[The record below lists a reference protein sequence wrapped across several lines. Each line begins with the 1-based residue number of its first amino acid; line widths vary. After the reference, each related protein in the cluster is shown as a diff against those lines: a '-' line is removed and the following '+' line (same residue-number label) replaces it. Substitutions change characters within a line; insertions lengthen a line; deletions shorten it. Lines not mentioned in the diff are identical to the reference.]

1 MFCEEG
7 YVGKQSDQ
15 ITRSG
20 EAEVARHGIV
30 EGVPVGDI
38 VVDTGSSR
46 TLVRRDLVPKEKMT
60 GGEVPVRCA
69 HGDIVS
75 YPLAQVEVRVGGSQ
89 YLLEA
94 AVSERLPVAVLLGR
108 DVPGLANLLNR
119 GSPIKDTE
127 QVEEAMAVTTRA
139 QRQREEKKAA
149 NCAERE
155 RLSGV
160 QPHSIVQ
167 NVEGPWQESQE
178 GLEQGQE
185 KLAAE
190 SDGCPGGEWNEDIF
204 TASRERAKLTK
215 RQKRINKKQ
224 YRRDTEQ
231 QALAHPLDLTAE
243 ELRDMQEKDD
253 SLAAVRKAAI
263 GGVSTAGTGFFERE
277 GLLYR
282 RWTPRGRDEDMAIEQ
297 LMLPTPCRKTVLQLA
312 HELPLA
318 GHMGKKKTSE
328 RILQRFYWPTL
339 FHDVAEHCRI
349 CGECQRTSPAGK
361 SRAPLVPLPVI
372 DEPFQRMAMDI
383 VGPLPRSHSGNKYL
397 LVVCDYATRYPEAV
411 PLHTIDA
418 PRIAEELVKV
428 FAQVGVPREILTDQ
442 GSNFTSQMLT
452 EIYRLLG
459 VQPIRT
465 SPYHPQ
471 TDGLVERFNQTLKRM
486 LKKAAMDNVKDW
498 DKFVPYL
505 LFAYREFPQA
515 STGFSPFEL
524 IYGRQVRGPLDILK
538 ESWEAS
544 TKSDESVV
552 SYVLPVQEKL
562 AKMSKL
568 VQENM
573 AGAQREPKRWY
584 DRNARQR
591 QFESGDQV
599 LVLLPTSSNKLL
611 AQWQG
616 PYPVLRRVGGV
627 NYQVDMYDKRKQR
640 RIFHV
645 NMLRKWHTPTALSLW
660 ADEAMETEADEIPLW
675 KEAQEMQEGPSLS
688 DHLTSHQRDELQS
701 LLKEFRHVLQN
712 SPGMTFLT
720 EHSITTGSANAM
732 RQPQY
737 HLPHVYRDVVLQE
750 LQEMEEEGI
759 IERSSSEWAAPI
771 VLVPKKDGTLRF
783 CVDYR
788 KLNSVSETDTYPM
801 PRIDEMIDRLGK
813 AKYITTLDLTRGY
826 W

>member
-1 MFCEEG
+1 M
-7 YVGKQSDQ
+7 
-15 ITRSG
+15 
-20 EAEVARHGIV
+20 
-30 EGVPVGDI
+30 
-38 VVDTGSSR
+38 
-46 TLVRRDLVPKEKMT
+46 
-60 GGEVPVRCA
+60 
-69 HGDIVS
+69 
-75 YPLAQVEVRVGGSQ
+75 
-89 YLLEA
+89 
-94 AVSERLPVAVLLGR
+94 
-108 DVPGLANLLNR
+108 
-119 GSPIKDTE
+119 
-127 QVEEAMAVTTRA
+127 
-139 QRQREEKKAA
+139 
-149 NCAERE
+149 
-155 RLSGV
+155 
-160 QPHSIVQ
+160 
-167 NVEGPWQESQE
+167 
-178 GLEQGQE
+178 
-185 KLAAE
+185 
-190 SDGCPGGEWNEDIF
+190 
-204 TASRERAKLTK
+204 
-215 RQKRINKKQ
+215 
-224 YRRDTEQ
+224 
-231 QALAHPLDLTAE
+231 
-243 ELRDMQEKDD
+243 
-253 SLAAVRKAAI
+253 RKAAI

-297 LMLPTPCRKTVLQLA
+297 LVLPTPCRKTVLQLA

-349 CGECQRTSPAGK
+349 CGECQMTSPAGK

-505 LFAYREFPQA
+505 LFAYREVPQA

-552 SYVLPVQEKL
+552 SYVLAVQEKL

-573 AGAQREPKRWY
+573 AGAQREQKRWY

-627 NYQVDMYDKRKQR
+627 NYQVDMYDKRKQC

-675 KEAQEMQEGPSLS
+675 KEAQEMQEGLSLS

-712 SPGMTFLT
+712 SPGRTFLT
-720 EHSITTGSANAM
+720 EHSITTGSAHAM
-732 RQPQY
+732 RQPPY
-737 HLPHVYRDVVLQE
+737 HLPHAYRDVVLQE

-788 KLNSVSETDTYPM
+788 KLNSVSETDAYPM